1 MGGSDIT
8 SSPFL
13 SNIFSTESQKDSEP
27 SDKARRQTHT
37 SRHEKRAG
45 ETQVFR
51 EKGEDL
57 SRMRSPPHHHHLC
70 ISPQPPPKAGLVPPQ
85 EAARCRKKGV
95 GLGVT
100 WPRV

>member
-13 SNIFSTESQKDSEP
+13 SNIFSPESQKDSEP
-27 SDKARRQTHT
+27 SDKARRQAHT

-45 ETQVFR
+45 ETPVLR

-57 SRMRSPPHHHHLC
+57 SRMRSPPHLHHLC
-70 ISPQPPPKAGLVPPQ
+70 LSS
-85 EAARCRKKGV
+85 AA
-95 GLGVT
+95 
-100 WPRV
+100 PS